1 MNELKPC
8 PFCGNLVYLEKKPL
22 WVQHPDGTT
31 RGYYG
36 CYEYDIHCDEC
47 GCRIKLPG
55 NDTVYTTDNLA
66 KENAIKTWNRRVN
79 ESKINEQSIFHGH
92 WIGQPISGYADCKC
106 SVCGAVCNVHACAGI
121 PTQRYCY
128 RCGALMLEDK

>member
-1 MNELKPC
+1 MMDELKPC

-66 KENAIKTWNRRVN
+66 KENAIKAWNRRMN
-79 ESKINEQSIFHGH
+79 DGNLH
-92 WIGQPISGYADCKC
+92 
-106 SVCGAVCNVHACAGI
+106 
-121 PTQRYCY
+121 
-128 RCGALMLEDK
+128 